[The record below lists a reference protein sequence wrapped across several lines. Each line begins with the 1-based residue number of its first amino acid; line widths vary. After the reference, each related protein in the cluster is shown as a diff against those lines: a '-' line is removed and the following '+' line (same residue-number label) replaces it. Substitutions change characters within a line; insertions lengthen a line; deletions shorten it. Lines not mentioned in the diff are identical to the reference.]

1 MLDFGQN
8 QSQSESRSCQIFIRL
23 NFWTAFFRLWV
34 TEVMFDLGQTWSN
47 ILKRGQPWSTS
58 QSLFLHNFLPNH
70 GLLFIL
76 TIDKLLFTLVNFI
89 N

>member
-8 QSQSESRSCQIFIRL
+8 QSQSESRSYQIFIRL
-23 NFWTAFFRLWV
+23 NFWTAFFRLLV
-34 TEVMFDLGQTWSN
+34 TEVTFNLGQTWSKRV
-47 ILKRGQPWSTS
+47 KRGQPWSTS

-76 TIDKLLFTLVNFI
+76 TIIKSTFYLG
-89 N
+89 